1 MNATQRRLEGKV
13 ALIVGAGQT
22 PGPKMGNGR
31 ATALL
36 FAREGAQVLA
46 ADQNIASAEETVAL
60 IQSEGGSAAAV
71 ETDVTDES
79 SIQRAVHDC
88 TQRWNRLDILHN
100 NVGISVA
107 GGDAPV
113 TEITV
118 EAFDRIMAVNLR
130 SVVLACKHAL
140 PIMRDQGSG
149 VILTISSIAALV
161 ILYSS
166 AQAGSIRIGTEGAY
180 PPWNAKDE
188 SGKLIGFEVELAGW
202 LCIYMKADCT
212 LVEQD
217 WDGMIPGLIMRKYD
231 AIMAGM
237 SITDERMKT
246 INFSQGYADE
256 VASLAVMK
264 GSSLE
269 GMDTPKAINLSTG
282 GGAAKKA
289 LKTLTAALAGKT
301 IGVQTATIHQNF
313 LESGDVGNVKVRTYK
328 TQDEVNLDLA
338 AGRIDAALAAA
349 VAFTDYAEKS
359 GKPVVLVG
367 PTFSGGAFGN
377 GVGVGIRKAD
387 TQLLEDFNKA
397 IDSAR
402 KSGKISELAIRWF
415 GFDASM

>member
-1 MNATQRRLEGKV
+1 MKK
-13 ALIVGAGQT
+13 IF
-22 PGPKMGNGR
+22 K
-31 ATALL
+31 L
-36 FAREGAQVLA
+36 FL
-46 ADQNIASAEETVAL
+46 S
-60 IQSEGGSAAAV
+60 
-71 ETDVTDES
+71 
-79 SIQRAVHDC
+79 
-88 TQRWNRLDILHN
+88 
-100 NVGISVA
+100 SVA
-107 GGDAPV
+107 
-113 TEITV
+113 
-118 EAFDRIMAVNLR
+118 
-130 SVVLACKHAL
+130 AL
-140 PIMRDQGSG
+140 MIFF
-149 VILTISSIAALV
+149 
-161 ILYSS
+161 SS
-166 AQAGSIRIGTEGAY
+166 AQADSIRIGTEGAY

-188 SGKLIGFEVELAGW
+188 SGKLIGFEVELANF

-212 LVEQD
+212 IVEQD

-264 GSSLE
+264 GSPLE
-269 GMDTPKAINLSTG
+269 GMDTPKAINLSKG
-282 GGAAKKA
+282 GGDVKKA

-313 LESGDVGNVKVRTYK
+313 LESGDVGSVKVRTYK

-377 GVGVGIRKAD
+377 GVGVGIRKDD
-387 TQLLEDFNKA
+387 TELLKKFNKA
-397 IDSAR
+397 INTAR
-402 KSGKISELAIRWF
+402 KNGKISELAIKWF

>member
-1 MNATQRRLEGKV
+1 MK
-13 ALIVGAGQT
+13 
-22 PGPKMGNGR
+22 
-31 ATALL
+31 
-36 FAREGAQVLA
+36 
-46 ADQNIASAEETVAL
+46 NIFKFFLS
-60 IQSEGGSAAAV
+60 
-71 ETDVTDES
+71 
-79 SIQRAVHDC
+79 
-88 TQRWNRLDILHN
+88 
-100 NVGISVA
+100 SVA
-107 GGDAPV
+107 
-113 TEITV
+113 
-118 EAFDRIMAVNLR
+118 
-130 SVVLACKHAL
+130 AL
-140 PIMRDQGSG
+140 MIFF
-149 VILTISSIAALV
+149 
-161 ILYSS
+161 SS
-166 AQAGSIRIGTEGAY
+166 AQADSIRIGTEGAY

-188 SGKLIGFEVELAGW
+188 SGKLIGFEVELANF

-212 LVEQD
+212 IVEQD
-217 WDGMIPGLIMRKYD
+217 WDGMIPGLLMRKYD

-269 GMDTPKAINLSTG
+269 GMDTPKGINLSKG
-282 GGAAKKA
+282 GSDVKKA

-313 LESGDVGNVKVRTYK
+313 LESGDVGSVKIRTYK

-359 GKPVVLVG
+359 GKAVVLVG

-377 GVGVGIRKAD
+377 GVGVGIRKDD
-387 TQLLEDFNKA
+387 TALLKKFNAAINKA
-397 IDSAR
+397 R
-402 KSGKISELAIRWF
+402 KTGKISELAIKWF